1 MPTKNVREEGYDQ
14 VLWTDSKENKYT
26 EESGMMNA
34 MFVIGDTLVTPPL
47 SDSIL
52 DGVTRDSLLILAKD
66 LGYKTEER
74 QVSIEELK
82 NAFKN
87 KTITEAFGAGTA
99 ALVAPIST
107 INIQGTDF
115 HLPAYNAGNIFTRL
129 ILHISRLLGA
139 HQNFSQQ
146 HLQLRICFKISLL
159 NIL

>member
-1 MPTKNVREEGYDQ
+1 MSHSS
-14 VLWTDSKENKYT
+14 LL
-26 EESGMMNA
+26 
-34 MFVIGDTLVTPPL
+34 FVIGDTLVTPPL

-52 DGVTRDSLLILAKD
+52 DGVTRNSLLILAKD

-115 HLPAYNAGNIFTRL
+115 HLPAYNAGDIMFQIKNKLDNIRYG
-129 ILHISRLLGA
+129 IEEDIYNWNHI
-139 HQNFSQQ
+139 
-146 HLQLRICFKISLL
+146 I
-159 NIL
+159 

>member
-14 VLWTDSKENKYT
+14 VLWTDSKENKYI

-52 DGVTRDSLLILAKD
+52 DGVTRNSLLILAKD

-115 HLPAYNAGNIFTRL
+115 HLPAYNAGNIMFQIKNKLDNIRYG
-129 ILHISRLLGA
+129 IEEDIYNWNHI
-139 HQNFSQQ
+139 
-146 HLQLRICFKISLL
+146 I
-159 NIL
+159 